1 MDYYQLSQDFIEK
14 AKQST
19 ELMELAELF
28 EQVIKELGFTYFV
41 CMSTVDPF
49 NPPAHAVVMSNYPRE
64 WALYHAEQQYHKIDP
79 VLQTCQS
86 SIIPFRWSDE
96 AWRAKLTTKQIQ
108 MLDEAS
114 KFDLTDGY
122 TVPLHYSEGF
132 SGSCSVTFKDT
143 VIAPQAF
150 NTIHF
155 ISFYLYDAALKIKA
169 NYHGETEK
177 LLTNRQL
184 QCLSLIAQG
193 KSDWAISK
201 VLDVS
206 ESTVH
211 YHVQQT
217 LKRLKV
223 ASRTQA
229 LVHALFLGELKYND
243 VKVSP
248 SNGEN
253 SVDLQSKADIVTN

>member
-1 MDYYQLSQDFIEK
+1 MDYFRVSQDFIEK
-14 AKQST
+14 SKQAI
-19 ELMELAELF
+19 ELSELAELF
-28 EQVIKELGFTYFV
+28 EEVIKELGFTYFV

-96 AWRAKLTTKQIQ
+96 NWRAKLTSKQIQ
-108 MLDEAS
+108 LLDEAS
-114 KFDLTDGY
+114 KFDLIDGY

-132 SGSCSVTFKDT
+132 SGSCSVTFKNN
-143 VIAPQAF
+143 VIEPEAF

-169 NYHGETEK
+169 NHHGKKEK

-184 QCLSLIAQG
+184 QCLELIAQG

-201 VLDVS
+201 VLGVS

-243 VKVSP
+243 VKVSTP
-248 SNGEN
+248 DAEN
-253 SVDLQSKADIVTN
+253 AINLQSTQDIIKN